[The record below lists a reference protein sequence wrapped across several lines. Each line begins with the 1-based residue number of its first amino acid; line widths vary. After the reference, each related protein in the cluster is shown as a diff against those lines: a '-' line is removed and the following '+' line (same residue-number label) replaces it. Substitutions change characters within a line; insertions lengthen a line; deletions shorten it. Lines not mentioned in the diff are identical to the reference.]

1 MNVSEKTI
9 LNTQETIADILR
21 RRAAWSPNK
30 TAYIYLRD
38 GENDEHILT
47 YGELDLK
54 ARSIAAVLQ
63 AEKCREKQVL
73 LLYPQ
78 GLELIT
84 SFFGCIYAGVV
95 AVLMYPPTNDRMANR
110 MEQIISDCSV
120 FRILTNQENANQL
133 KRLMRRSRFSTLIK
147 KESSKYALKSLNG
160 VDSHTSGYI
169 PLILTDLVDQK
180 QNMKLNNEVI
190 LPEDLAFL
198 QYTSGVTGTP
208 KGVMVSHGNI
218 IANQQAIKHFFWH
231 TNTSCTV
238 SWLPMLHGMGLIG
251 CTLQP
256 LYVGYPLIFM
266 SPLHFIQRPIRWLR
280 AISKYRATSS
290 GGPNFAFDYC
300 VRKISDEDKYSLDL
314 SSWKVAFNGSE
325 SIRYDTMNHFK
336 ESFSSSGLNSNALI
350 GVYGTAETTS
360 IVTGT
365 QPGIKVPVDKNT
377 RYVSSGRVA
386 PFHKLKIVDP
396 KMHCELPYGA
406 IGEIWVN
413 GPSITKGYWG
423 CPEVNAEIFEA
434 TLTGYTEKFLRTGDM
449 GYLQDGHIF
458 VTGRTKDLITVKGH
472 NYRGPVANIYKD
484 QTALICRQHYPAKAI
499 NCL

>member
-1 MNVSEKTI
+1 MNASKQTI
-9 LNTQETIADILR
+9 LNVQETIADILR

-38 GENDEHILT
+38 GENDEQILT

-54 ARSIAAVLQ
+54 ARHIAAVLQ
-63 AEKCREKQVL
+63 AGKCRGKRVL
-73 LLYPQ
+73 LMYSQ
-78 GLELIT
+78 GLEFIT
-84 SFFGCIYAGVV
+84 AFFGCIYAGAV
-95 AVLMYPPTNDRMANR
+95 AVLLYPPTNERMASR
-110 MEQIISDCSV
+110 MKRIISDCSV
-120 FRILTNQENANQL
+120 FRILTNQEIANQL
-133 KRLMRRSRFSTLIK
+133 NRLVRRSRSPALIK
-147 KESSKYALKSLNG
+147 KESLEYASTGLNG
-160 VDSHTSGYI
+160 FNCRTNRLMDI
-169 PLILTDLVDQK
+169 PLILTDLGDLK
-180 QNMKLNNEVI
+180 QNIKFKDEII
-190 LPEDLAFL
+190 LSEDLAFL
-198 QYTSGVTGTP
+198 QYTSGHTGTP

-231 TNTSCTV
+231 TSASCTV

-266 SPLHFIQRPIRWLR
+266 SPLHFIQRPVRWLW
-280 AISKYRATSS
+280 AITKYCATSS

-300 VRKISDEDKYSLDL
+300 VSKISDEDKHSLDL

-325 SIRYDTMNHFK
+325 SVRYDTMNRFK
-336 ESFSSSGLNSNALI
+336 ESFSSCGLNSNALI
-350 GVYGTAETTS
+350 GVYGTAETTL

-377 RYVSSGRVA
+377 GYVSSGRVA

-423 CPEVNAEIFEA
+423 HPEINAEIFEA
-434 TLTGYTEKFLRTGDM
+434 TLAGNTEKFLRTGDM

-458 VTGRTKDLITVKGH
+458 VTGRIKDPILVKDRNCRGLKSNATKMYASVQT
-472 NYRGPVANIYKD
+472 NSIYK
-484 QTALICRQHYPAKAI
+484 
-499 NCL
+499 